1 MNLKF
6 LQSFSANL
14 VQAKV
19 YDENVWKKIFS
30 EAIRIAEAD
39 PL

>member
-6 LQSFSANL
+6 LQSFSASL

-19 YDENVWKKIFS
+19 YELDVWRKVCY
-30 EAIRIAEAD
+30 EAVKVVEAD